1 MATLN
6 RKTTVQL
13 NDVFKDWLT
22 GGGIFS
28 ALNTYDVPWKND
40 INAALLDIE
49 YHGNYSGSKNI
60 SPVIRRIMDADNT
73 DGITNA
79 RKTTIANMIF
89 SMNKTRWERLWETLD
104 ADYNPISNYDMT
116 ETETVE
122 TEVDNTRHNTGTV
135 TDANTG
141 TVTNANTGTQTNAN
155 TGTVTDAATGS
166 ETAQRYAFNSSTGSN
181 TAGATS
187 TNGNTR
193 TDNTTETRTDNLT
206 ETRTDNTTETRTDN
220 LTETEDLN
228 RSESRSLSRSGNIG
242 VTTSQQMLTQ
252 EREVSM
258 WNIFYSVIFP
268 DVDKILTIATYTD
281 NTIYHGTI
289 SGGGGSSADII
300 DKLNEIETKV
310 DTINTNTANTNT
322 NINNARDNINANVNA
337 KASAIDLS
345 IKQLRTS
352 TFNAIDGVTTRAY

>member
-40 INAALLDIE
+40 INALLLDIE
-49 YHGNYSGSKNI
+49 YHGNYSGSKNV

-73 DGITNA
+73 DGITSA
-79 RKTTIANMIF
+79 RKTTLANMIF
-89 SMNKTRWERLWETLD
+89 SMNKTRWERLWDTLD

-135 TDANTG
+135 TD
-141 TVTNANTGTQTNAN
+141 ANTGTQTNAN

-206 ETRTDNTTETRTDN
+206 ETRTDN

-252 EREVSM
+252 EREVNI

-289 SGGGGSSADII
+289 SGGGTSADIM

-310 DTINTNTANTNT
+310 DTINTNTAGINT

-345 IKQLRTS
+345 IEQLRTS

>member
-28 ALNTYDVPWKND
+28 ALNAYDVPWKTD

-49 YHGNYSGSKNI
+49 YHGNYSGSKNV
-60 SPVIRRIMDADNT
+60 SPVIRRIMETDNT

-79 RKTTIANMIF
+79 RKTTLANMIF
-89 SMNKTRWERLWETLD
+89 SINKTRWERLWKTLD

-116 ETETVE
+116 EAETVE
-122 TEVDNTRHNTGTV
+122 TELDNTRHNTGTV
-135 TDANTG
+135 TD
-141 TVTNANTGTQTNAN
+141 ANTGTQTNAN

-181 TAGATS
+181 TAGASSTS
-187 TNGNTR
+187 GNTR
-193 TDNTTETRTDNLT
+193 TDNLTETRTDNLT
-206 ETRTDNTTETRTDN
+206 ETRTDD

-228 RSESRSLSRSGNIG
+228 RTETRNLTRSGNIG

-252 EREVSM
+252 EREVNI

-281 NTIYHGTI
+281 NTIYHGAI
-289 SGGGGSSADII
+289 SGGGGSSADIM

-310 DTINTNTANTNT
+310 DTINTNTAGINT

-345 IKQLRTS
+345 IEQLRTS
-352 TFNAIDGVTTRAY
+352 TFNAIDGVTKRAY